1 MPVKRWTFCGKHMNL
16 SLKLYLQWWQYT
28 GAASVKRCH
37 PRAVGRMPLFQQL
50 AQTWHLNVYLVNH
63 MLRPWKEMYCTQS
76 LETAKKLVY
85 LLAWLF
91 FSFEYG
97 SLWKTTPI
105 SPPLA
110 LPNILVLQGYRI
122 SPGRVTALGY
132 PEDAMRSKIDHLFA
146 PQQAYKTS
154 E

>member
-1 MPVKRWTFCGKHMNL
+1 MKRNVLYPITRNGEETRL
-16 SLKLYLQWWQYT
+16 SACLVIFFLSNT
-28 GAASVKRCH
+28 E
-37 PRAVGRMPLFQQL
+37 
-50 AQTWHLNVYLVNH
+50 VY
-63 MLRPWKEMYCTQS
+63 E
-76 LETAKKLVY
+76 
-85 LLAWLF
+85 
-91 FSFEYG
+91 
-97 SLWKTTPI
+97 PI

-110 LPNILVLQGYRI
+110 LPKILVLQGYRI